1 MNLPSKILIG
11 LLIGT
16 LGGVAAS
23 ALWGDTALL
32 AWTVDYLAQPIGQ
45 IFLRLLLMVVLPLVF
60 STLVLGIAGL
70 GDLKEL
76 GRMGAKTLGF
86 FVATTTLAA
95 SLGLAVVNVVR
106 PGEAIDAQLGAAV
119 VQTFAPQAS
128 ATVAAAESDV
138 GISAF
143 INIVPSNPIAAAVQG
158 DLLAFIFFTIVFGV
172 ALTQIPKE
180 ASAPVLRFLDG
191 VAKAV
196 MVMIGFAMRL
206 APVGVAG
213 LTFAVTARFGLGI
226 MAPLGLYFGAVMLG
240 LVAYQ
245 FGLLAV
251 LVKTLGGIDPLAFY
265 RKVRLPMLTAFSTAS
280 SSATLPTTMR
290 AAEEGLGVPREVS
303 GFVLP
308 LGATLNMNG
317 TAFFEAIT
325 VVFLAQA
332 FGVHL
337 GLATQGLIVVLTVL
351 TAISAA
357 GIPSGSIPLIVVIL
371 TTVGVP
377 GEAIALMLGVEAI
390 LGMAR
395 TSTNVTGDLVAAVV
409 IARSERPPHTTAQPG
424 GPTPLL

>member
-1 MNLPSKILIG
+1 MKLPSKILLG

-16 LGGVAAS
+16 IGGVVARAG
-23 ALWGDTALL
+23 WGDATWLG
-32 AWTVDYLAQPIGQ
+32 WIITYLAQPIGQ
-45 IFLRLLLMVVLPLVF
+45 IFLRLLLMVVVPLVF
-60 STLVLGIAGL
+60 STLVLGVAGL
-70 GDLKEL
+70 GDLKRL

-95 SLGLAVVNVVR
+95 SLGLVVVNLVQ
-106 PGEAIDAQLGAAV
+106 PGDVIDDQLRASLV
-119 VQTFAPQAS
+119 STFAPQAS
-128 ATVAAAESDV
+128 ATVEAAGSDV

-143 INIVPSNPIAAAVQG
+143 IDIVPSNPIAAAVQG
-158 DLLAFIFFTIVFGV
+158 DLLAFIFFTIVFAV
-172 ALTQIPKE
+172 ALTQIPPQ
-180 ASAPVLRFLDG
+180 ASAPVLQFLEG
-191 VAKAV
+191 VAKTV

-213 LTFAVTARFGLGI
+213 LTFAVTARFGLDI
-226 MAPLGLYFGAVMLG
+226 MVPLGLYFGAVMFG

-251 LVKTLGGIDPLAFY
+251 LVKTLGGMAPLTFY
-265 RKVRLPMLTAFSTAS
+265 RKARLPMLTAFSTAS
-280 SSATLPTTMR
+280 SSATLPTTIR
-290 AAEEGLGVPREVS
+290 AAEEGLGVPREIS

-332 FGVHL
+332 FGVEL
-337 GLATQGLIVVLTVL
+337 SLATQGLIVVLTVL

-371 TTVGVP
+371 VTVGVP

-395 TSTNVTGDLVAAVV
+395 TSTNVTGDLVAALV
-409 IARSERPPHTTAQPG
+409 IARSER
-424 GPTPLL
+424 TP

>member
-1 MNLPSKILIG
+1 MKLPSKILLG

-16 LGGVAAS
+16 VGGVVARAG
-23 ALWGDTALL
+23 WGDATWLG
-32 AWTVDYLAQPIGQ
+32 WIVTYLAQPIGQ
-45 IFLRLLLMVVLPLVF
+45 IFLRLLLMVVVPLVF
-60 STLVLGIAGL
+60 STLVLGVAGL
-70 GDLKEL
+70 GDLKRL

-95 SLGLAVVNVVR
+95 SLGLVVVNLVQ
-106 PGEAIDAQLGAAV
+106 PGDVIDDQLRASLV
-119 VQTFAPQAS
+119 STFAPQAS
-128 ATVAAAESDV
+128 ATVEAAGSDV

-143 INIVPSNPIAAAVQG
+143 IDIVPSNPIAAAVQG
-158 DLLAFIFFTIVFGV
+158 DLLAFIFFTIVFAV
-172 ALTQIPKE
+172 ALTQIPPQ
-180 ASAPVLRFLDG
+180 ASAPVLQFLEG
-191 VAKAV
+191 VAKTV

-213 LTFAVTARFGLGI
+213 LTFAVTARFGLDI
-226 MAPLGLYFGAVMLG
+226 MVPLGLYFGAVMFG

-251 LVKTLGGIDPLAFY
+251 LVKTLGGMAPLTFY
-265 RKVRLPMLTAFSTAS
+265 RKARLPMLTAFSTAS
-280 SSATLPTTMR
+280 SSATLPTTIR
-290 AAEEGLGVPREVS
+290 AAEEGLGVPREIS

-332 FGVHL
+332 FGVEL
-337 GLATQGLIVVLTVL
+337 SLATQGLIVVLTVL

-371 TTVGVP
+371 VTVGVP

-395 TSTNVTGDLVAAVV
+395 TSTNVTGDLVAALV
-409 IARSERPPHTTAQPG
+409 IARSEG
-424 GPTPLL
+424 

>member
-1 MNLPSKILIG
+1 MKLPSKILLG

-16 LGGVAAS
+16 IGGVVLRAG
-23 ALWGDTALL
+23 WGDATWL
-32 AWTVDYLAQPIGQ
+32 AWIVTYLAQPIGQ
-45 IFLRLLLMVVLPLVF
+45 IFLRLLLMVVVPLVF

-70 GDLKEL
+70 GDLKRL

-95 SLGLAVVNVVR
+95 SLGLVVVNLVQ
-106 PGEAIDAQLGAAV
+106 PGDVIDDQLRASLV
-119 VQTFAPQAS
+119 STFAPQAL
-128 ATVAAAESDV
+128 ATVEAAGSDV

-143 INIVPSNPIAAAVQG
+143 IDIVPSNPIAAAVQG
-158 DLLAFIFFTIVFGV
+158 DLLAFIFFTIVFAV
-172 ALTQIPKE
+172 ALTQIPQQ
-180 ASAPVLRFLDG
+180 ASAPVLQFLEG
-191 VAKAV
+191 VAKTV

-213 LTFAVTARFGLGI
+213 LTFAVTARFGLDI
-226 MAPLGLYFGAVMLG
+226 MVPLGLYFGAVMFG

-251 LVKTLGGIDPLAFY
+251 LVKTLGGMAPLTFY
-265 RKVRLPMLTAFSTAS
+265 RKARLPMLTAFSTAS
-280 SSATLPTTMR
+280 SSATLPTTIR
-290 AAEEGLGVPREVS
+290 AAEEGLGVPREIS

-332 FGVHL
+332 FGVEL
-337 GLATQGLIVVLTVL
+337 SLATQGLIVVLTVL

-371 TTVGVP
+371 VTVGVP

-409 IARSERPPHTTAQPG
+409 IARSES
-424 GPTPLL
+424 

>member
-1 MNLPSKILIG
+1 MKLPSKILVG

-16 LGGVAAS
+16 VGGVVARAG
-23 ALWGDTALL
+23 WGDATWL
-32 AWTVDYLAQPIGQ
+32 AWIVTYLAQPIGQ
-45 IFLRLLLMVVLPLVF
+45 IFLRLLLMVVVPLVF

-70 GDLKEL
+70 GDLKRL

-95 SLGLAVVNVVR
+95 SLGLVVVNLVQ
-106 PGEAIDAQLGAAV
+106 PGDVIDDQLRASLV
-119 VQTFAPQAS
+119 STFAPQAS
-128 ATVAAAESDV
+128 ATVEAAGSDV

-143 INIVPSNPIAAAVQG
+143 IDIVPSNPIAAAVQG
-158 DLLAFIFFTIVFGV
+158 DLLAFIFFTIVFAV
-172 ALTQIPKE
+172 ALTQIPPQ
-180 ASAPVLRFLDG
+180 ASAPVLQFLEG
-191 VAKAV
+191 VAKTV

-213 LTFAVTARFGLGI
+213 LTFAVTARFGLDI
-226 MAPLGLYFGAVMLG
+226 MVPLGLYFGAVMFG

-251 LVKTLGGIDPLAFY
+251 LVKTLGGMAPLTFY
-265 RKVRLPMLTAFSTAS
+265 RKARLPMLTAFSTAS
-280 SSATLPTTMR
+280 SSATLPTTIR
-290 AAEEGLGVPREVS
+290 AAEEGLGVPREIS

-332 FGVHL
+332 FGVEL
-337 GLATQGLIVVLTVL
+337 SLATQGLIVVLTVL

-371 TTVGVP
+371 VTVGVP

-409 IARSERPPHTTAQPG
+409 IARSEG
-424 GPTPLL
+424 

>member
-1 MNLPSKILIG
+1 MKLPSKILLG

-16 LGGVAAS
+16 IGGVVLRAG
-23 ALWGDTALL
+23 WGDATWL
-32 AWTVDYLAQPIGQ
+32 AWIVTYLAQPIGQ
-45 IFLRLLLMVVLPLVF
+45 IFLRLLLMVVVPLVF
-60 STLVLGIAGL
+60 STLVLGVAGL
-70 GDLKEL
+70 GDLKRL

-95 SLGLAVVNVVR
+95 SLGLVVVNLVQ
-106 PGEAIDAQLGAAV
+106 PGDVIDDQLRASLV
-119 VQTFAPQAS
+119 STFAPQAS
-128 ATVAAAESDV
+128 ATVEAAGSDV

-143 INIVPSNPIAAAVQG
+143 IDIVPSNPIAAAVQG
-158 DLLAFIFFTIVFGV
+158 DLLAFIFFTIVFAV
-172 ALTQIPKE
+172 ALTQIPPQ
-180 ASAPVLRFLDG
+180 ASAPVLQFLEG
-191 VAKAV
+191 VAKTV

-213 LTFAVTARFGLGI
+213 LTFAVTARFGLDI
-226 MAPLGLYFGAVMLG
+226 MVPLGLYFGAVMFG

-251 LVKTLGGIDPLAFY
+251 LVKTLGGMAPLTFY
-265 RKVRLPMLTAFSTAS
+265 RKARLPMLTAFSTAS
-280 SSATLPTTMR
+280 SSATLPTTIR
-290 AAEEGLGVPREVS
+290 AAEEGLGVPREIS

-332 FGVHL
+332 FGVEL
-337 GLATQGLIVVLTVL
+337 SLATQGLIVVLTVL

-371 TTVGVP
+371 VTVGVP

-409 IARSERPPHTTAQPG
+409 IARSEG
-424 GPTPLL
+424 

>member
-1 MNLPSKILIG
+1 MKLPSKILVG

-16 LGGVAAS
+16 IGGVVARAG
-23 ALWGDTALL
+23 WGDATWL
-32 AWTVDYLAQPIGQ
+32 AWIVTYLAQPIGQ
-45 IFLRLLLMVVLPLVF
+45 IFLRLLLMVVVPLVF

-70 GDLKEL
+70 GDLKRL

-95 SLGLAVVNVVR
+95 SLGLVVVNLVH
-106 PGEAIDAQLGAAV
+106 PGDVIDDQLRATLV
-119 VQTFAPQAS
+119 STFAPQAS
-128 ATVAAAESDV
+128 ATVEAAGSDV

-143 INIVPSNPIAAAVQG
+143 IDIVPSNPIAAAVQG
-158 DLLAFIFFTIVFGV
+158 DLLAFIFFTIVFAV
-172 ALTQIPKE
+172 ALTQIPQQ
-180 ASAPVLRFLDG
+180 ASAPVLQFLEG
-191 VAKAV
+191 VAKTV

-206 APVGVAG
+206 APLGVAG
-213 LTFAVTARFGLGI
+213 LTFAVTARFGLDI
-226 MAPLGLYFGAVMLG
+226 MVPLGLYFGAVLFG

-251 LVKTLGGIDPLAFY
+251 LVKTLGGVAPLTFY
-265 RKVRLPMLTAFSTAS
+265 RKARLPMLTAFSTAS
-280 SSATLPTTMR
+280 SSATLPTTIR
-290 AAEEGLGVPREVS
+290 AAEEGLGVPREIS

-332 FGVHL
+332 FGVEL
-337 GLATQGLIVVLTVL
+337 SLATQGLIVVLTVL

-371 TTVGVP
+371 VTVGVP

-409 IARSERPPHTTAQPG
+409 IARSERC
-424 GPTPLL
+424 

>member
-1 MNLPSKILIG
+1 MKLPSKILLG

-16 LGGVAAS
+16 VGGVVARAG
-23 ALWGDTALL
+23 WGDATWL
-32 AWTVDYLAQPIGQ
+32 AWIVTYLAQPIGQ
-45 IFLRLLLMVVLPLVF
+45 IFLRLLLMVVVPLVF

-70 GDLKEL
+70 GDLKRL

-95 SLGLAVVNVVR
+95 SLGLVVVNLVQ
-106 PGEAIDAQLGAAV
+106 PGDVIDDQLRASLV
-119 VQTFAPQAS
+119 STFAPQAS
-128 ATVAAAESDV
+128 ATVEAAGSDV

-143 INIVPSNPIAAAVQG
+143 IAIVPSNPIAAAVQG
-158 DLLAFIFFTIVFGV
+158 DLLAFIFFTIVFAV
-172 ALTQIPKE
+172 ALTQIPPQ
-180 ASAPVLRFLDG
+180 ASAPVLQFLEG
-191 VAKAV
+191 VAKTV

-213 LTFAVTARFGLGI
+213 LTFAVTARFGLDI
-226 MAPLGLYFGAVMLG
+226 MVPLGLYFGAVMFG

-251 LVKTLGGIDPLAFY
+251 LVKTLGGMAPLTFY
-265 RKVRLPMLTAFSTAS
+265 RKARLPMLTAFSTAS
-280 SSATLPTTMR
+280 SSATLPTTIR
-290 AAEEGLGVPREVS
+290 AAEEGLGVPREIS

-332 FGVHL
+332 FGVEL
-337 GLATQGLIVVLTVL
+337 SLATQGLIVVLTVL

-371 TTVGVP
+371 VTVGVP

-409 IARSERPPHTTAQPG
+409 IARSER
-424 GPTPLL
+424 

>member
-1 MNLPSKILIG
+1 MKLPSKILLG

-16 LGGVAAS
+16 IGGVVLRAG
-23 ALWGDTALL
+23 WGDATWL
-32 AWTVDYLAQPIGQ
+32 AWIVTYLAQPIGQ
-45 IFLRLLLMVVLPLVF
+45 IFLRLLLMVVVPLVF

-70 GDLKEL
+70 GDLKRL

-95 SLGLAVVNVVR
+95 SLGLVVVNLVQ
-106 PGEAIDAQLGAAV
+106 PGDVIDDQLRASLV
-119 VQTFAPQAS
+119 STFAPQAS
-128 ATVAAAESDV
+128 ATVEAAGSDV

-143 INIVPSNPIAAAVQG
+143 IDIVPSNPIAAAVQG
-158 DLLAFIFFTIVFGV
+158 DLLAFIFFTIVFAV
-172 ALTQIPKE
+172 ALTQIPQQ
-180 ASAPVLRFLDG
+180 ASAPVLQFLEG
-191 VAKAV
+191 VAKTV

-213 LTFAVTARFGLGI
+213 LTFAVTARFGLDI
-226 MAPLGLYFGAVMLG
+226 MVPLGLYFGAVMFG

-251 LVKTLGGIDPLAFY
+251 LVKTLGGMAPLTFY
-265 RKVRLPMLTAFSTAS
+265 RKARLPMLTAFSTAS
-280 SSATLPTTMR
+280 SSATLPTTIR
-290 AAEEGLGVPREVS
+290 AAEEGLGVPREIS

-332 FGVHL
+332 FGVEL
-337 GLATQGLIVVLTVL
+337 SLATQGLIVVLTVL

-371 TTVGVP
+371 VTVGVP

-409 IARSERPPHTTAQPG
+409 IARSEG
-424 GPTPLL
+424 

>member
-1 MNLPSKILIG
+1 MKLPSKILLG

-16 LGGVAAS
+16 IGGVVLRAG
-23 ALWGDTALL
+23 WGDATWL
-32 AWTVDYLAQPIGQ
+32 AWIVTYLAQPIGQ
-45 IFLRLLLMVVLPLVF
+45 IFLRLLLMVVVPLVF

-70 GDLKEL
+70 GDLKRL

-95 SLGLAVVNVVR
+95 SLGLVVVNLVQ
-106 PGEAIDAQLGAAV
+106 PGDVIDDQLRATLV
-119 VQTFAPQAS
+119 STFAPQAS
-128 ATVAAAESDV
+128 ATVEAAGSDV

-143 INIVPSNPIAAAVQG
+143 IDIVPSNPIAAAVQG
-158 DLLAFIFFTIVFGV
+158 DLLAFIFFTIVFAV
-172 ALTQIPKE
+172 ALTQIPQQ
-180 ASAPVLRFLDG
+180 ASAPVLQFLEG
-191 VAKAV
+191 VAKTV

-213 LTFAVTARFGLGI
+213 LTFAVTARFGLDI
-226 MAPLGLYFGAVMLG
+226 MVPLGLYFGAVMFG

-251 LVKTLGGIDPLAFY
+251 LVKTLGGMAPLTFY
-265 RKVRLPMLTAFSTAS
+265 RKARLPMLTAFSTAS
-280 SSATLPTTMR
+280 SSATLPTTIR
-290 AAEEGLGVPREVS
+290 AAEEGLGVPREIS

-332 FGVHL
+332 FGVEL
-337 GLATQGLIVVLTVL
+337 SLATQGLIVVLTVL

-371 TTVGVP
+371 VTVGVP

-409 IARSERPPHTTAQPG
+409 IARSES
-424 GPTPLL
+424 

>member
-1 MNLPSKILIG
+1 MKLPSKILLG

-16 LGGVAAS
+16 IGGVVARAG
-23 ALWGDTALL
+23 WGDATWL
-32 AWTVDYLAQPIGQ
+32 AWIVTYLAQPIGQ
-45 IFLRLLLMVVLPLVF
+45 IFLRLLLMVVVPLVF
-60 STLVLGIAGL
+60 STLVLGVAGL
-70 GDLKEL
+70 GDLKRL

-95 SLGLAVVNVVR
+95 SLGLVVVNLVQ
-106 PGEAIDAQLGAAV
+106 PGDVIDDQLRASLV
-119 VQTFAPQAS
+119 STFAPQAS
-128 ATVAAAESDV
+128 ATVEAAGSDV

-143 INIVPSNPIAAAVQG
+143 IDIVPSNPIAAAVQG
-158 DLLAFIFFTIVFGV
+158 DLLAFIFFTIVFAV
-172 ALTQIPKE
+172 ALTQIPPQV
-180 ASAPVLRFLDG
+180 SAPVLQFLEG
-191 VAKAV
+191 VAKTV

-213 LTFAVTARFGLGI
+213 LTFAVTARFGLDI
-226 MAPLGLYFGAVMLG
+226 MVPLGLYFGAVMFG

-251 LVKTLGGIDPLAFY
+251 LVKTLGGTAPLTFY
-265 RKVRLPMLTAFSTAS
+265 RKARLPMLTAFSTAS
-280 SSATLPTTMR
+280 SSATLPTTIR
-290 AAEEGLGVPREVS
+290 AAEEGLGVPREIS

-332 FGVHL
+332 FGVEL
-337 GLATQGLIVVLTVL
+337 SLATQGLIVVLTVL

-371 TTVGVP
+371 VTVGVP

-409 IARSERPPHTTAQPG
+409 IARSEG
-424 GPTPLL
+424 

>member
-1 MNLPSKILIG
+1 MKLPSKILLG

-16 LGGVAAS
+16 IGGVVLRAG
-23 ALWGDTALL
+23 WGDATWL
-32 AWTVDYLAQPIGQ
+32 AWIVTYLAQPIGQ
-45 IFLRLLLMVVLPLVF
+45 IFLRLLLMVVVPLVF

-70 GDLKEL
+70 GDLKRL

-95 SLGLAVVNVVR
+95 SLGLVVVNLVQ
-106 PGEAIDAQLGAAV
+106 PGDVIDDQLRASLV
-119 VQTFAPQAS
+119 STFAPQAS
-128 ATVAAAESDV
+128 ATVEAAGSDV

-143 INIVPSNPIAAAVQG
+143 IDIVPSNPIAAAVQG
-158 DLLAFIFFTIVFGV
+158 DLLAFIFFTIVFAV
-172 ALTQIPKE
+172 ALTQIPQQ
-180 ASAPVLRFLDG
+180 ASAPVLQFLEG
-191 VAKAV
+191 VAKTV

-213 LTFAVTARFGLGI
+213 LTFAVTARFGLDI
-226 MAPLGLYFGAVMLG
+226 MVPLGLYFGAVMFG

-251 LVKTLGGIDPLAFY
+251 LVKTLGGMAPLTFY
-265 RKVRLPMLTAFSTAS
+265 RKARLPMLTAFSTAS
-280 SSATLPTTMR
+280 SSATLPTTIR
-290 AAEEGLGVPREVS
+290 AAEEGLGVPREIS

-332 FGVHL
+332 FGVEL
-337 GLATQGLIVVLTVL
+337 SLATQGLIVVLTVL

-371 TTVGVP
+371 VTVGVP

-409 IARSERPPHTTAQPG
+409 IARSES
-424 GPTPLL
+424 

>member
-1 MNLPSKILIG
+1 MKLPSKILLG

-16 LGGVAAS
+16 VGGVVARAG
-23 ALWGDTALL
+23 WGDATWL
-32 AWTVDYLAQPIGQ
+32 AWIVTYLAQPIGQ
-45 IFLRLLLMVVLPLVF
+45 IFLRLLLMVVVPLVF
-60 STLVLGIAGL
+60 STLVLGVAGL
-70 GDLKEL
+70 GDLKRL

-86 FVATTTLAA
+86 FIATTTLAA
-95 SLGLAVVNVVR
+95 SLGLVVVNLVQ
-106 PGEAIDAQLGAAV
+106 PGDVIDDQLRASLV
-119 VQTFAPQAS
+119 STFAPQAS
-128 ATVAAAESDV
+128 ATVEAAGSDV

-143 INIVPSNPIAAAVQG
+143 IDIVPSNPIAAAVQG
-158 DLLAFIFFTIVFGV
+158 DLLAFIFFTIVFAV
-172 ALTQIPKE
+172 ALTQIPPQ
-180 ASAPVLRFLDG
+180 ASAPVLQFLEG
-191 VAKAV
+191 VAKTV

-213 LTFAVTARFGLGI
+213 LTFAVTARFGLDI
-226 MAPLGLYFGAVMLG
+226 MVPLGLYFGAVMFG

-251 LVKTLGGIDPLAFY
+251 LVKTLGGMAPLTFY
-265 RKVRLPMLTAFSTAS
+265 RKARLPMLTAFSTAS
-280 SSATLPTTMR
+280 SSATLPTTIR
-290 AAEEGLGVPREVS
+290 AAEEGLGVPREIS

-332 FGVHL
+332 FGVEL
-337 GLATQGLIVVLTVL
+337 SLATQGLIVVLTVL

-371 TTVGVP
+371 VTVGVP

-409 IARSERPPHTTAQPG
+409 IARSEG
-424 GPTPLL
+424 

>member
-1 MNLPSKILIG
+1 MKLPSKILVG

-16 LGGVAAS
+16 VGGVVARAG
-23 ALWGDTALL
+23 WGDATWLG
-32 AWTVDYLAQPIGQ
+32 WIITYLAQPIGQ
-45 IFLRLLLMVVLPLVF
+45 IFLRLLLMVVVPLVF
-60 STLVLGIAGL
+60 STLVLGVAGL
-70 GDLKEL
+70 GDLKRL

-95 SLGLAVVNVVR
+95 SLGLVVVNLVQ
-106 PGEAIDAQLGAAV
+106 PGDVIDDQLRASLV
-119 VQTFAPQAS
+119 STFAPQAS
-128 ATVAAAESDV
+128 ATVEAAGSDV

-143 INIVPSNPIAAAVQG
+143 IAIVPSNPIAAAVQG
-158 DLLAFIFFTIVFGV
+158 DLLAFIFFTIVFAV
-172 ALTQIPKE
+172 ALTQIPPQ
-180 ASAPVLRFLDG
+180 ASAPVLQFLEG
-191 VAKAV
+191 VAKTV

-213 LTFAVTARFGLGI
+213 LTFAVTARFGLDI
-226 MAPLGLYFGAVMLG
+226 MVPLGLYFGAVMFG

-251 LVKTLGGIDPLAFY
+251 LVKTLGGMPPLTFY
-265 RKVRLPMLTAFSTAS
+265 RKARLPMLTAFSTAS
-280 SSATLPTTMR
+280 SSATLPTTIR
-290 AAEEGLGVPREVS
+290 AAEEGLGVPREIS

-332 FGVHL
+332 FGVEL
-337 GLATQGLIVVLTVL
+337 SLATQGLIVVLTVL

-371 TTVGVP
+371 VTVGVP

-409 IARSERPPHTTAQPG
+409 IARSER
-424 GPTPLL
+424 

>member
-1 MNLPSKILIG
+1 MKLPSKILLG

-16 LGGVAAS
+16 IGGVVLRAG
-23 ALWGDTALL
+23 WGDATWL
-32 AWTVDYLAQPIGQ
+32 AWIVTYLAQPIGQ
-45 IFLRLLLMVVLPLVF
+45 IFLRLLLMVVVPLVF

-70 GDLKEL
+70 GDLKRL

-95 SLGLAVVNVVR
+95 SLGLVVVNLVQ
-106 PGEAIDAQLGAAV
+106 PGDVIDDQLRASLV
-119 VQTFAPQAS
+119 STFAPQAL
-128 ATVAAAESDV
+128 ATVEAAGSDV

-143 INIVPSNPIAAAVQG
+143 IAIVPSNPIAAAVQG
-158 DLLAFIFFTIVFGV
+158 DLLAFIFFTIVFAV
-172 ALTQIPKE
+172 ALTQIPQQ
-180 ASAPVLRFLDG
+180 ASAPVLQFLEG
-191 VAKAV
+191 VAKTV

-213 LTFAVTARFGLGI
+213 LTFAVTARFGLDI
-226 MAPLGLYFGAVMLG
+226 MVPLGLYFGAVMFG

-251 LVKTLGGIDPLAFY
+251 LVKTLGGMAPLTFY
-265 RKVRLPMLTAFSTAS
+265 RKARLPMLTAFSTAS
-280 SSATLPTTMR
+280 SSATLPTTIR
-290 AAEEGLGVPREVS
+290 AAEEGLGVPREIS

-332 FGVHL
+332 FGVEL
-337 GLATQGLIVVLTVL
+337 SLATQGLIVVLTVL

-371 TTVGVP
+371 VTVGVP

-409 IARSERPPHTTAQPG
+409 IARSES
-424 GPTPLL
+424 

>member
-1 MNLPSKILIG
+1 
-11 LLIGT
+11 
-16 LGGVAAS
+16 
-23 ALWGDTALL
+23 
-32 AWTVDYLAQPIGQ
+32 
-45 IFLRLLLMVVLPLVF
+45 
-60 STLVLGIAGL
+60 
-70 GDLKEL
+70 
-76 GRMGAKTLGF
+76 
-86 FVATTTLAA
+86 
-95 SLGLAVVNVVR
+95 
-106 PGEAIDAQLGAAV
+106 
-119 VQTFAPQAS
+119 
-128 ATVAAAESDV
+128 
-138 GISAF
+138 
-143 INIVPSNPIAAAVQG
+143 
-158 DLLAFIFFTIVFGV
+158 
-172 ALTQIPKE
+172 
-180 ASAPVLRFLDG
+180 
-191 VAKAV
+191 
-196 MVMIGFAMRL
+196 
-206 APVGVAG
+206 
-213 LTFAVTARFGLGI
+213 
-226 MAPLGLYFGAVMLG
+226 MLG

-265 RKVRLPMLTAFSTAS
+265 RKARLPMLTAFSTAS
-280 SSATLPTTMR
+280 SSATLPTTIR

-332 FGVHL
+332 FGVPL

-409 IARSERPPHTTAQPG
+409 IARSEKPAPAR
-424 GPTPLL
+424 

>member
-1 MNLPSKILIG
+1 MKLPSKILLG

-16 LGGVAAS
+16 VGGVVARAG
-23 ALWGDTALL
+23 WGDATWLG
-32 AWTVDYLAQPIGQ
+32 WIITYLAQPIGQ
-45 IFLRLLLMVVLPLVF
+45 IFLRLLLMVVVPLVF

-70 GDLKEL
+70 GDLKRL

-86 FVATTTLAA
+86 FIATTTLAA
-95 SLGLAVVNVVR
+95 SLGLVVVNLVQ
-106 PGEAIDAQLGAAV
+106 PGDVIDDQLRASLV
-119 VQTFAPQAS
+119 STFAPQAS
-128 ATVAAAESDV
+128 ATVEAAGSDV

-143 INIVPSNPIAAAVQG
+143 IDIVPSNPIAAAVQG
-158 DLLAFIFFTIVFGV
+158 DLLAFIFFTIVFAV
-172 ALTQIPKE
+172 ALTQIPQQ
-180 ASAPVLRFLDG
+180 ASAPVLQFLEG
-191 VAKAV
+191 VAKTV

-213 LTFAVTARFGLGI
+213 LTFAVTARFGLDI
-226 MAPLGLYFGAVMLG
+226 MVPLGLYFGAVMFG

-251 LVKTLGGIDPLAFY
+251 LVKTLGGMAPLTFY
-265 RKVRLPMLTAFSTAS
+265 RKARLPMLTAFSTAS
-280 SSATLPTTMR
+280 SSATLPTTIR
-290 AAEEGLGVPREVS
+290 AAEEGLGVPREIS

-332 FGVHL
+332 FGVEL
-337 GLATQGLIVVLTVL
+337 SLATQGLIVVLTVL

-371 TTVGVP
+371 VTVGVP

-409 IARSERPPHTTAQPG
+409 IARSEG
-424 GPTPLL
+424 

>member
-1 MNLPSKILIG
+1 MKLPSKILIG

-16 LGGVAAS
+16 VGGVAAR
-23 ALWGDTALL
+23 AWWGDATWL
-32 AWTVDYLAQPIGQ
+32 AWVVTYLAQPIGQ
-45 IFLRLLLMVVLPLVF
+45 IFLRLLLMVVVPLVF

-70 GDLKEL
+70 GDLRRL

-95 SLGLAVVNVVR
+95 SLGLVVVNLVQ
-106 PGEAIDAQLGAAV
+106 PGDVIDDQLRATLAS
-119 VQTFAPQAS
+119 TFAPQAS
-128 ATVAAAESDV
+128 ATVEAAGSDV

-143 INIVPSNPIAAAVQG
+143 IDIVPSNPIAAAVQG
-158 DLLAFIFFTIVFGV
+158 DLLAFIFFTILFAV
-172 ALTQIPKE
+172 ALTQIPKQ
-180 ASAPVLRFLDG
+180 ASAPVLQFLDG
-191 VAKAV
+191 VAKTV

-206 APVGVAG
+206 APLGVAG
-213 LTFAVTARFGLGI
+213 LTFAVTARLGLDI
-226 MAPLGLYFGAVMLG
+226 MVPLGLYFGAVMFG

-251 LVKTLGGIDPLAFY
+251 LVKTLGGMAPLTFY
-265 RKVRLPMLTAFSTAS
+265 RKARLPMLTAFSTAS
-280 SSATLPTTMR
+280 SSVTLPTTIR

-308 LGATLNMNG
+308 LGATLHMNG

-332 FGVHL
+332 FGVEL
-337 GLATQGLIVVLTVL
+337 SLATQSLIVVLTVL

-371 TTVGVP
+371 VTVGVP

-395 TSTNVTGDLVAAVV
+395 TSTNVTGDLVAALV
-409 IARSERPPHTTAQPG
+409 IARSER
-424 GPTPLL
+424 TP

>member
-1 MNLPSKILIG
+1 MKLPSKILVG

-16 LGGVAAS
+16 VGGVVARAG
-23 ALWGDTALL
+23 WGDATWL
-32 AWTVDYLAQPIGQ
+32 AWIVTYLAQPIGQ
-45 IFLRLLLMVVLPLVF
+45 IFLRLLLMVVVPLVF

-70 GDLKEL
+70 GDLKRL

-86 FVATTTLAA
+86 FIATTTLAA
-95 SLGLAVVNVVR
+95 SLGLVVVNLVQ
-106 PGEAIDAQLGAAV
+106 PGDVIDDQLRASLV
-119 VQTFAPQAS
+119 STFAPQAS
-128 ATVAAAESDV
+128 ATVEAAGSDV

-143 INIVPSNPIAAAVQG
+143 IDIVPSNPIAAAVQG
-158 DLLAFIFFTIVFGV
+158 DLLAFIFFTILFAV
-172 ALTQIPKE
+172 ALTQIPKQ
-180 ASAPVLRFLDG
+180 ASAAVLQFLDG
-191 VAKAV
+191 VAKTV

-213 LTFAVTARFGLGI
+213 LTFAVTARFGLDI
-226 MAPLGLYFGAVMLG
+226 MVPLGLYFGAVMFG
-240 LVAYQ
+240 WVAYQ

-251 LVKTLGGIDPLAFY
+251 LVKTLGGMAPLTFY
-265 RKVRLPMLTAFSTAS
+265 RKARLPMLTAFSTAS
-280 SSATLPTTMR
+280 SSATLPTTIR
-290 AAEEGLGVPREVS
+290 AAEEGLGVPREIS

-332 FGVHL
+332 FGVEL
-337 GLATQGLIVVLTVL
+337 SLATQGLIVVLTVL

-371 TTVGVP
+371 VTVGVP

-409 IARSERPPHTTAQPG
+409 IERSEG
-424 GPTPLL
+424 

>member
-1 MNLPSKILIG
+1 MKLPSKILVG

-16 LGGVAAS
+16 VGGVVARAW
-23 ALWGDTALL
+23 WGDATGL
-32 AWTVDYLAQPIGQ
+32 AWIVTYLAQPIGQ
-45 IFLRLLLMVVLPLVF
+45 IFLRLLLMVVVPLVF

-70 GDLKEL
+70 GDLKRL

-95 SLGLAVVNVVR
+95 SLGLVVVNLVQ
-106 PGEAIDAQLGAAV
+106 PGDVIDDQLRTTLV
-119 VQTFAPQAS
+119 STFAPQAS
-128 ATVAAAESDV
+128 ATVEAAGSDV

-143 INIVPSNPIAAAVQG
+143 IDIVPSNPIAAAVQG
-158 DLLAFIFFTIVFGV
+158 DLLAFIFFTIVFAV
-172 ALTQIPKE
+172 ALTQIPQQ
-180 ASAPVLRFLDG
+180 ASAPVLQFLDG
-191 VAKAV
+191 VAKTV

-206 APVGVAG
+206 APLGVAG
-213 LTFAVTARFGLGI
+213 LTFAVTARFGLDI
-226 MAPLGLYFGAVMLG
+226 MVPLGLYFGAVMFG

-251 LVKTLGGIDPLAFY
+251 LVKTLGGMAPLTFY
-265 RKVRLPMLTAFSTAS
+265 RKARLPMLTAFSTAS

-308 LGATLNMNG
+308 LGATLHMNG

-332 FGVHL
+332 FGVEL
-337 GLATQGLIVVLTVL
+337 SLATQGLIVVLTVL

-371 TTVGVP
+371 VTVGVP

-395 TSTNVTGDLVAAVV
+395 TSTNVTGDLVAALV
-409 IARSERPPHTTAQPG
+409 IARSERC
-424 GPTPLL
+424 

>member
-1 MNLPSKILIG
+1 MKLPSKILLG

-16 LGGVAAS
+16 IGGVVLRAG
-23 ALWGDTALL
+23 WGDATWL
-32 AWTVDYLAQPIGQ
+32 AWIVTYLAQPIGQ
-45 IFLRLLLMVVLPLVF
+45 IFLRLLLMVVVPLVF

-70 GDLKEL
+70 GDLKRL

-95 SLGLAVVNVVR
+95 SLGLVVVNLVQ
-106 PGEAIDAQLGAAV
+106 PGDVIDDQLRASLV
-119 VQTFAPQAS
+119 STFAPQAS
-128 ATVAAAESDV
+128 ATVEAAGSDV

-143 INIVPSNPIAAAVQG
+143 IAIVPSNPIAAAVQG
-158 DLLAFIFFTIVFGV
+158 DLLAFIFFTIVFAV
-172 ALTQIPKE
+172 ALTQIPQQ
-180 ASAPVLRFLDG
+180 ASAPVLQFLEG
-191 VAKAV
+191 VAKTV

-213 LTFAVTARFGLGI
+213 LTFAVTARFGLDI
-226 MAPLGLYFGAVMLG
+226 MVPLGLYFGAVMFG

-251 LVKTLGGIDPLAFY
+251 LVKTLGGMAPLTFY
-265 RKVRLPMLTAFSTAS
+265 RKARLPMLTAFSTAS
-280 SSATLPTTMR
+280 SSATLPTTIR
-290 AAEEGLGVPREVS
+290 AAEEGLGVPREIS

-332 FGVHL
+332 FGVEL
-337 GLATQGLIVVLTVL
+337 SLATQGLIVVLTVL

-371 TTVGVP
+371 VTVGVP

-409 IARSERPPHTTAQPG
+409 IARSEG
-424 GPTPLL
+424 

>member
-1 MNLPSKILIG
+1 LKLPSKILLG

-16 LGGVAAS
+16 IGGVVARAG
-23 ALWGDTALL
+23 WGDATWL
-32 AWTVDYLAQPIGQ
+32 AWIVTYLAQPIGQ
-45 IFLRLLLMVVLPLVF
+45 IFLRLLLMVVVPLVF

-70 GDLKEL
+70 GDLKRL

-95 SLGLAVVNVVR
+95 SLGLVVVNLVQ
-106 PGEAIDAQLGAAV
+106 PGDVIDDQLRATLV
-119 VQTFAPQAS
+119 STFAPQAS
-128 ATVAAAESDV
+128 ATVEAAGSDV

-143 INIVPSNPIAAAVQG
+143 IDIVPSNPIAAAVQG
-158 DLLAFIFFTIVFGV
+158 DLLAFIFFTIVFAV
-172 ALTQIPKE
+172 ALTQIPPQV
-180 ASAPVLRFLDG
+180 SAPVLQFLEG
-191 VAKAV
+191 VAKTV

-213 LTFAVTARFGLGI
+213 LTFAVTARFGLDI
-226 MAPLGLYFGAVMLG
+226 MVPLGLYFGAVMFG

-251 LVKTLGGIDPLAFY
+251 LVKTLGGTAPLTFY
-265 RKVRLPMLTAFSTAS
+265 RKARLPMLTAFSTAS
-280 SSATLPTTMR
+280 SSATLPTTIR
-290 AAEEGLGVPREVS
+290 AAEEGLGVPREIS

-332 FGVHL
+332 FGVEL
-337 GLATQGLIVVLTVL
+337 SLATQGLIVVLTVL

-371 TTVGVP
+371 VTVGVP

-395 TSTNVTGDLVAAVV
+395 TSTNVTGDLVAALV
-409 IARSERPPHTTAQPG
+409 IARSEG
-424 GPTPLL
+424 

>member
-106 PGEAIDAQLGAAV
+106 PGEAIDAQLRAAL

-128 ATVAAAESDV
+128 ATVAAAGSDV

-265 RKVRLPMLTAFSTAS
+265 RKARLPMLTAFSTAS

-290 AAEEGLGVPREVS
+290 AA
-303 GFVLP
+303 
-308 LGATLNMNG
+308 
-317 TAFFEAIT
+317 
-325 VVFLAQA
+325 
-332 FGVHL
+332 
-337 GLATQGLIVVLTVL
+337 
-351 TAISAA
+351 
-357 GIPSGSIPLIVVIL
+357 
-371 TTVGVP
+371 
-377 GEAIALMLGVEAI
+377 
-390 LGMAR
+390 
-395 TSTNVTGDLVAAVV
+395 
-409 IARSERPPHTTAQPG
+409 
-424 GPTPLL
+424 

>member
-1 MNLPSKILIG
+1 MKLPSKILLG

-16 LGGVAAS
+16 IGGVVLRAG
-23 ALWGDTALL
+23 WGDATWL
-32 AWTVDYLAQPIGQ
+32 AWIVTYLAQPIGQ
-45 IFLRLLLMVVLPLVF
+45 IFLRLLLMVVVPLVF
-60 STLVLGIAGL
+60 STLVLGVVGL
-70 GDLKEL
+70 GDLKRL

-95 SLGLAVVNVVR
+95 SLGLVVVNLVQ
-106 PGEAIDAQLGAAV
+106 PGDVIDDQLRASLV
-119 VQTFAPQAS
+119 STFAPQAS
-128 ATVAAAESDV
+128 ATVEAAGSDV

-143 INIVPSNPIAAAVQG
+143 IDIVPSNPIAAAVQG
-158 DLLAFIFFTIVFGV
+158 DLLAFIFFTIVFAV
-172 ALTQIPKE
+172 ALTQIPQQ
-180 ASAPVLRFLDG
+180 ASAPVLQFLEG
-191 VAKAV
+191 VAKTV

-213 LTFAVTARFGLGI
+213 LTFAVTARFGLDI
-226 MAPLGLYFGAVMLG
+226 MVPLGLYFGAVMVG

-251 LVKTLGGIDPLAFY
+251 LVKTLGGMAPLTFY
-265 RKVRLPMLTAFSTAS
+265 RKARLPMLTAFSTAS
-280 SSATLPTTMR
+280 SSATLPTTIR
-290 AAEEGLGVPREVS
+290 AAEEGLGVPREIS

-332 FGVHL
+332 FGVEL
-337 GLATQGLIVVLTVL
+337 SLATQGLIVVLTVL

-371 TTVGVP
+371 VTVGVP

-409 IARSERPPHTTAQPG
+409 IARSES
-424 GPTPLL
+424 

>member
-1 MNLPSKILIG
+1 MKLPSKILLG

-16 LGGVAAS
+16 VGGVVARAG
-23 ALWGDTALL
+23 WGDATWL
-32 AWTVDYLAQPIGQ
+32 AWIVTYLAQPIGQ
-45 IFLRLLLMVVLPLVF
+45 IFLRLLLMVVVPLVF

-70 GDLKEL
+70 GDLKRL

-95 SLGLAVVNVVR
+95 SLGLVVVNLVQ
-106 PGEAIDAQLGAAV
+106 PGDVIDDQLRASLV
-119 VQTFAPQAS
+119 STFAPQAS
-128 ATVAAAESDV
+128 ATVEAAGSDV

-143 INIVPSNPIAAAVQG
+143 IDIVPSNPIAAAVQG
-158 DLLAFIFFTIVFGV
+158 DLLAFIFFTIVFAV
-172 ALTQIPKE
+172 ALTQIPPQ
-180 ASAPVLRFLDG
+180 ASAPVLQFLEG
-191 VAKAV
+191 VAKTV

-213 LTFAVTARFGLGI
+213 LTFAVTARFGLDI
-226 MAPLGLYFGAVMLG
+226 MVPLGLYFGAVMFG

-251 LVKTLGGIDPLAFY
+251 LVKTLGGMAPLTFY
-265 RKVRLPMLTAFSTAS
+265 RKARLPMLTAFSTAS
-280 SSATLPTTMR
+280 SSATLPTTIR
-290 AAEEGLGVPREVS
+290 AAEEGLGVPREIS

-332 FGVHL
+332 FGVEL
-337 GLATQGLIVVLTVL
+337 SLATQGLIVVLTVL

-371 TTVGVP
+371 VTVGVP
-377 GEAIALMLGVEAI
+377 GEAIA
-390 LGMAR
+390 
-395 TSTNVTGDLVAAVV
+395 
-409 IARSERPPHTTAQPG
+409 
-424 GPTPLL
+424 

>member
-1 MNLPSKILIG
+1 MKLPSKILLG

-16 LGGVAAS
+16 VGGVVARAG
-23 ALWGDTALL
+23 WGDATWL
-32 AWTVDYLAQPIGQ
+32 AWIVTYLAQPIGQ
-45 IFLRLLLMVVLPLVF
+45 IFLRLLLMVVVPLVF

-70 GDLKEL
+70 GDLKRL

-86 FVATTTLAA
+86 FIATTTLAA
-95 SLGLAVVNVVR
+95 SLGLVVVNLVQ
-106 PGEAIDAQLGAAV
+106 PGDVIDDQLRASLV
-119 VQTFAPQAS
+119 STFAPQAS
-128 ATVAAAESDV
+128 ATVEAAGSDV

-143 INIVPSNPIAAAVQG
+143 IDIVPSNPIAAAVQG
-158 DLLAFIFFTIVFGV
+158 DLLAFIFFTIVFAV
-172 ALTQIPKE
+172 ALTQIPPQ
-180 ASAPVLRFLDG
+180 ASAPVLQFLEG
-191 VAKAV
+191 VAKTV

-213 LTFAVTARFGLGI
+213 LTFAVTARFGLDI
-226 MAPLGLYFGAVMLG
+226 MVPLGLYFGAVMFG

-251 LVKTLGGIDPLAFY
+251 LVKTLGGMAPLTFY
-265 RKVRLPMLTAFSTAS
+265 RKARLPMLTAFSTAS
-280 SSATLPTTMR
+280 SSATLPTTIR
-290 AAEEGLGVPREVS
+290 AAEEGLGVPREIS

-332 FGVHL
+332 FGVEL
-337 GLATQGLIVVLTVL
+337 SLATQGLIVVLTVL

-371 TTVGVP
+371 VTVGVP

-409 IARSERPPHTTAQPG
+409 IARSEG
-424 GPTPLL
+424 

>member
-1 MNLPSKILIG
+1 MKLPSKILVG

-16 LGGVAAS
+16 VGGVVARAG
-23 ALWGDTALL
+23 WGDATWLG
-32 AWTVDYLAQPIGQ
+32 WIITYLAQPIGQ
-45 IFLRLLLMVVLPLVF
+45 IFLRLLLMVVVPLVF
-60 STLVLGIAGL
+60 STLVLGVAGL
-70 GDLKEL
+70 GDLKRL

-95 SLGLAVVNVVR
+95 SLGLVVVNLVQ
-106 PGEAIDAQLGAAV
+106 PGDVIDDQLRASLV
-119 VQTFAPQAS
+119 STFAPQAS
-128 ATVAAAESDV
+128 ATVEAAGSDV

-143 INIVPSNPIAAAVQG
+143 IDIVPSNPIAAAVQG
-158 DLLAFIFFTIVFGV
+158 DLLAFIFFTIVFAV
-172 ALTQIPKE
+172 ALTQIPPQ
-180 ASAPVLRFLDG
+180 ASAPVLQFLEG
-191 VAKAV
+191 VAKTV

-213 LTFAVTARFGLGI
+213 LTFAVTARFGLDI
-226 MAPLGLYFGAVMLG
+226 MVPLGLYFGAVMFG

-251 LVKTLGGIDPLAFY
+251 LVKTLGGMAPLTFY
-265 RKVRLPMLTAFSTAS
+265 RKARLPMLTAFSTAS
-280 SSATLPTTMR
+280 SSATLPTTIR
-290 AAEEGLGVPREVS
+290 AAEEGLGVPREIS

-332 FGVHL
+332 FGVEL
-337 GLATQGLIVVLTVL
+337 SLATQGLIVVLTVL

-371 TTVGVP
+371 VTVGVP

-395 TSTNVTGDLVAAVV
+395 TSTNVTGDLVAALV
-409 IARSERPPHTTAQPG
+409 IARSEG
-424 GPTPLL
+424 

>member
-1 MNLPSKILIG
+1 MKLPSKILLG

-16 LGGVAAS
+16 VGGVVLRAG
-23 ALWGDTALL
+23 WGDATWL
-32 AWTVDYLAQPIGQ
+32 AWIVTYLAQPIGQ
-45 IFLRLLLMVVLPLVF
+45 IFLRLLLMVVVPLVF

-70 GDLKEL
+70 GDLKRL

-95 SLGLAVVNVVR
+95 SLGLVVVNLVQ
-106 PGEAIDAQLGAAV
+106 PGDVIDDQLRASLV
-119 VQTFAPQAS
+119 STFAPQAS
-128 ATVAAAESDV
+128 ATVEAAGSDV

-143 INIVPSNPIAAAVQG
+143 IAIVPSNPIAAAVQG
-158 DLLAFIFFTIVFGV
+158 DLLAFIFFTIVFAV
-172 ALTQIPKE
+172 ALTQIPQQ
-180 ASAPVLRFLDG
+180 ASAPVLQFLEG
-191 VAKAV
+191 VAKTV

-213 LTFAVTARFGLGI
+213 LTFAVTARFGLDI
-226 MAPLGLYFGAVMLG
+226 MVPLGLYFGAVMFG

-251 LVKTLGGIDPLAFY
+251 LVKTLGGMAPLTFY
-265 RKVRLPMLTAFSTAS
+265 RKARLPMLTAFSTAS
-280 SSATLPTTMR
+280 SSATLPTTIR
-290 AAEEGLGVPREVS
+290 AAEEGLGVPREIS

-332 FGVHL
+332 FGVEL
-337 GLATQGLIVVLTVL
+337 SLATQGLIVVLTVL

-371 TTVGVP
+371 VTVGVP

-395 TSTNVTGDLVAAVV
+395 TSTNVTGDLVAALV
-409 IARSERPPHTTAQPG
+409 IARSES
-424 GPTPLL
+424 